1 MTQRVAG
8 ASAAGVVRPASAPA
22 SGGRP
27 EIVGRG
33 AGVACMPG
41 LWRGDVTPRRTAD
54 DRPLKVDQ
62 SVRGFRGPGRS
73 ENLTRASST
82 STSIWAGRPP

>member
-1 MTQRVAG
+1 MTQRVPG
-8 ASAAGVVRPASAPA
+8 ATAAGVARPATVPA

-27 EIVGRG
+27 QIEGRV
-33 AGVACMPG
+33 AGGDRMSQA
-41 LWRGDVTPRRTAD
+41 WRVDVTFRRLARDT
-54 DRPLKVDQ
+54 RLKAGQ
-62 SVRGFRGPGRS
+62 RTRGFLGPGRS